1 MPGAQKPLAIA
12 PSRRLATGPWAGHR
26 AAMDSLDD
34 LDPRYRAILCDIWGV
49 VHDGGQLLPGARE
62 RLLRW
67 KGEGRHVT
75 LLTNAPR
82 PASTVQSHLD
92 HLGLPREAYDAIT
105 SSGEAGIS
113 ALTNPPRPVGFLGT
127 ESDRADLVDRGVI
140 LIDDGFAE
148 LACTGLDEWRDDP
161 EQYRDLLAGWAR
173 SAVVMHCLNPDRI
186 VLHLGHREA
195 CAGALA
201 DIYEEMG
208 GHVEWYGK
216 PHRPIYDHA
225 RQLSG
230 NPPLGAMLAV
240 GDGLPTDILGAA
252 QYGIDAVYVSHGIHA
267 GEPMPDDFASRHGLG
282 DWRPIMT
289 VEGLA

>member
-1 MPGAQKPLAIA
+1 MSQ
-12 PSRRLATGPWAGHR
+12 
-26 AAMDSLDD
+26 LDG

-49 VHDGGQLLPGARE
+49 VHDGGKLLPGVVE

-67 KGEGRHVT
+67 KTEGRHVI

-82 PASTVQSHLD
+82 SADIVQLQLD
-92 HLGLPREAYDAIT
+92 RMGLPRSAYDTVA
-105 SSGEAGIS
+105 SSGEAGIT
-113 ALTNPPRPVGFLGT
+113 ALTQPARPVGFLGT
-127 ESDRADLVDRGVI
+127 AADRADLARRGVV
-140 LIDDGFAE
+140 LIDSNFAE

-161 EQYRDLLAGWAR
+161 EQYREQLEGLAQSG
-173 SAVVMHCLNPDRI
+173 VVMHCINPDRV
-186 VLHLGHREA
+186 VLRSGVREA

-201 DIYEEMG
+201 DIYEALG

-216 PHRPIYDHA
+216 PHGPIYDHA
-225 RQLSG
+225 RAMAG
-230 NPPLGAMLAV
+230 NPPLEVMLAV

-252 QYGIDAVYVSHGIHA
+252 RYGIDAVYVSHGIHA
-267 GEPMPDDFASRHGLG
+267 GEPVPDDFASRHGLG